1 VTASD
6 RQHLAQRRIL
16 WGGKLP
22 ARSVLVVDDNPA
34 IRKIVCELFT
44 NEGDFEVCGQAENGR
59 EAVEKAQLLQP
70 TLIVTDLSMPLM
82 NGLEETRILKKLMPA
97 VPVIIY
103 SAHIDPF
110 VDKEAFAAGASAVVS
125 KSEAV
130 AVLIGKARGLLDEIA
145 A

>member
-1 VTASD
+1 M
-6 RQHLAQRRIL
+6 
-16 WGGKLP
+16 P